1 MTEFFTAEI
10 LAGFATLLVL
20 EIVLGIDNLIF
31 VAALADR
38 LPERQRS
45 STRRFGLLLAVGTR
59 LALLSVLSWLTGLTR
74 PVFEVYGQA
83 FSWRDMILLGGGLFL
98 IYNATV
104 EIHSQVEGAHHG
116 PTASAAG
123 RASVAGVLVQIAALD
138 IVFSLDSVLTAIGM
152 VNQLEVMAAAIVLS
166 SVVMIAASEPVGN
179 FVGRH
184 PTVKML
190 ALSFLLMVGLM
201 LVADGF
207 GVHVPKGYLYA
218 AIGFSMLVETLN
230 LLSRDRVR
238 GRRGIPPAHP
248 DGG

>member
-10 LAGFATLLVL
+10 MAGFATLLVL

-38 LPERQRS
+38 LPQAKRS
-45 STRRFGLLLAVGTR
+45 STRRIGLLLAVVSR

-74 PVFEVYGQA
+74 PVFEVFGQA
-83 FSWRDMILLGGGLFL
+83 FSWRDLILLGGGLFL

-104 EIHSQVEGAHHG
+104 EIHGQVEGGNHELS
-116 PTASAAG
+116 ASSAG
-123 RASVAGVLVQIAALD
+123 HASVAGVLAQIAALD

-166 SVVMIAASEPVGN
+166 SIVMIAASEPVGN

-207 GVHVPKGYLYA
+207 GAHVPKGYLYA

-230 LLSRDRVR
+230 LLSRRRVR
-238 GRRGIPPAHP
+238 RRRGGPPLQ
-248 DGG
+248 

>member
-1 MTEFFTAEI
+1 MTEYFTAEL
-10 LAGFATLLVL
+10 LAGFGTLLVL

-38 LPERQRS
+38 LPEAQRS
-45 STRRFGLLLAVGTR
+45 STRRIGLLLAVGTR
-59 LALLSVLSWLTGLTR
+59 LALLGALSWLTGLTR
-74 PVFEVYGQA
+74 PVFEVFGHA

-104 EIHSQVEGAHHG
+104 EIHGQVEGGHHELA
-116 PTASAAG
+116 ASAAG

-166 SVVMIAASEPVGN
+166 SVVMIAASGPVGE

-207 GVHVPKGYLYA
+207 SVHVPKGYLYA

-230 LLSRDRVR
+230 LLSRGRVR
-238 GRRGIPPAHP
+238 RRRGMAPGET
-248 DGG
+248 DV